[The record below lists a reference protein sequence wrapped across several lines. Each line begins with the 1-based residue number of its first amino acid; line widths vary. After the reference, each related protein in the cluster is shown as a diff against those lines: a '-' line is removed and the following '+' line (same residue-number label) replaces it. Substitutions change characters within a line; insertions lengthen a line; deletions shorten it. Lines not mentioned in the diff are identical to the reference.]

1 MQDPREYFD
10 SQQANALKTLGDNGS
25 GMKPMD
31 CNLSAEEA
39 WIYLIG
45 QISQV
50 KVRGFNHPIV
60 QSEAALK
67 VYLSQPR
74 WLCAFVEKKSFI
86 LSCYCYTIGSLNLN
100 VKAESF
106 LSLGE
111 RKSTI
116 ECSFC
121 CW

>member
-1 MQDPREYFD
+1 MLQDPREYFD
-10 SQQANALKTLGDNGS
+10 SQQANALKTLGDNGT

-67 VYLSQPR
+67 VYLCQ
-74 WLCAFVEKKSFI
+74 F
-86 LSCYCYTIGSLNLN
+86 
-100 VKAESF
+100 
-106 LSLGE
+106 
-111 RKSTI
+111 STKI
-116 ECSFC
+116 VMCFSGKEIII
-121 CW
+121 